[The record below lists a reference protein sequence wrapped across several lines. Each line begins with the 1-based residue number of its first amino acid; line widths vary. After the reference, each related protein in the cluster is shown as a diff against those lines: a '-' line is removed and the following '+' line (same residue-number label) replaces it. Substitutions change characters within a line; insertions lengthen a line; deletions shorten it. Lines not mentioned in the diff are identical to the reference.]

1 MRKAII
7 VSISMLFVVS
17 SLFAQQNRRNGISLF
32 VTDVGMGYSDSTGR
46 HFDAAYGAAFD
57 HRFGGH
63 LSAELSVT
71 NETSRQNSTTFLS
84 NGVILYSIRTNR
96 VYPIDAT
103 ASYNFFSESRWQPHI
118 GAGLRYV
125 SDSYHGTG
133 PLGST
138 EFSTTT
144 VSPEVVGGVTFRFTP
159 ALGLRLDAKQILSTR
174 SDLVADPRFKASIG
188 LNLRF

>member
-17 SLFAQQNRRNGISLF
+17 SLSAQQNRRNGVSVFL
-32 VTDVGMGYSDSTGR
+32 TDIGGGYSDSTGR

-71 NETSRQNSTTFLS
+71 NEMSRQNATFLS
-84 NGVILYSIRTNR
+84 NGVILYSVRTNR

-125 SDSYHGTG
+125 SETIHENG

-138 EFSTTT
+138 QFSTTT
-144 VSPEVVGGVTFRFTP
+144 VSPEIVGGVTFRFTP
-159 ALGLRLDAKQILSTR
+159 ALGLRLDAKQILSNR
-174 SDLVADPRFKASIG
+174 SDFVADQRFKASVG

>member
-17 SLFAQQNRRNGISLF
+17 SLFAQQNRRNGVSVFL
-32 VTDVGMGYSDSTGR
+32 TDIGGGYSDSTGR

-63 LSAELSVT
+63 FSAELSVT
-71 NETSRQNSTTFLS
+71 HETSRQNATITS
-84 NGVILYSIRTNR
+84 NGVIVYSVRTNR

-125 SDSYHGTG
+125 SDSYRGTG

-144 VSPEVVGGVTFRFTP
+144 VSPEIVGGVTFRFNP
-159 ALGLRLDAKQILSTR
+159 ALGLRFDAKQILSNR
-174 SDLVADPRFKASIG
+174 SDSVADQRFKASVG